1 MRGRNG
7 EEGGWGGR
15 RVRWEER
22 SEAGHLR
29 SGPDQVLETNSVLR
43 SDKTF

>member
-1 MRGRNG
+1 MMREN
-7 EEGGWGGR
+7 EGKEWGGGGGGG

-29 SGPDQVLETNSVLR
+29 SGPDQDLETNSVPLV
-43 SDKTF
+43 